1 MILSQISLHNW
12 KNFQN
17 CSVNLAP
24 RCFVV
29 GANATGKS
37 NFLDAIR
44 FLHDIVKKGGGL
56 QTAVESRGGI
66 TKIRCLSARTLTD
79 VKISVT
85 LKENAD
91 APDKWKYT
99 IGFKHT
105 GGGIFK
111 NEVSVC
117 EEKVILL
124 TEARTFVDRNA
135 NSHEETPDTLKY
147 THIEQAVTSQN
158 FKELKDALENIEYMN
173 IVPQMVRESNS
184 NLLVKEDYYG
194 RNFLSD
200 MAKLN
205 ESVRNKYLFKI
216 NEILKCAVPQLD
228 NLSFVKDRDG
238 LYHLEARYI
247 HWRAK
252 GSKQTESQ
260 FSDGTLRLI
269 GFLFSIMN
277 GKGTLLLEEPEIN
290 LHPGVVAQLPEFIAK
305 LQRYKSRQIII
316 TTHSYDI
323 LANEGIDENEVI
335 LLRSSNEGTHAEVAA
350 DIEEAKEILDAGL
363 SMADA
368 ILPLSKSENLNDI
381 MKVEIEQ
388 EG

>member
-1 MILSQISLHNW
+1 MRVTRIQLKNW
-12 KNFQN
+12 KNFQDVDVTLH
-17 CSVNLAP
+17 SRMFLVGVNA
-24 RCFVV
+24 
-29 GANATGKS
+29 AGKS

-147 THIEQAVTSQN
+147 THIEQGHN
-158 FKELKDALENIEYMN
+158 HR
-173 IVPQMVRESNS
+173 P
-184 NLLVKEDYYG
+184 
-194 RNFLSD
+194 
-200 MAKLN
+200 
-205 ESVRNKYLFKI
+205 
-216 NEILKCAVPQLD
+216 
-228 NLSFVKDRDG
+228 
-238 LYHLEARYI
+238 
-247 HWRAK
+247 
-252 GSKQTESQ
+252 
-260 FSDGTLRLI
+260 
-269 GFLFSIMN
+269 
-277 GKGTLLLEEPEIN
+277 
-290 LHPGVVAQLPEFIAK
+290 
-305 LQRYKSRQIII
+305 
-316 TTHSYDI
+316 
-323 LANEGIDENEVI
+323 
-335 LLRSSNEGTHAEVAA
+335 
-350 DIEEAKEILDAGL
+350 
-363 SMADA
+363 
-368 ILPLSKSENLNDI
+368 
-381 MKVEIEQ
+381 
-388 EG
+388 

>member
-1 MILSQISLHNW
+1 MLISRITLHNW
-12 KNFQN
+12 KNFQD
-17 CSVNLAP
+17 CSVNLAQ
-24 RCFVV
+24 RCFIV

-66 TKIRCLSARTLTD
+66 TKIRCLSARKQTD
-79 VKISVT
+79 VLISVM
-85 LKENAD
+85 LRENAG
-91 APDKWKYT
+91 APDKWQYT

-111 NEVSVC
+111 SEVSVC
-117 EEKVILL
+117 EEKVIKL
-124 TEARTFVDRNA
+124 TENHTLLDRDE
-135 NSHEETPDTLKY
+135 NSSDETPDTLKY
-147 THIEQAVTSQN
+147 THIEQAVTSQS
-158 FKELKDALENIEYMN
+158 FKELKDALEDIEYMN
-173 IVPQMVRESNS
+173 LVPQMVRESS
-184 NLLVKEDYYG
+184 SGSMLKEDYYG
-194 RNFLSD
+194 RSFLAD

-205 ESVRNKYLFKI
+205 ESVRNKYLLKI
-216 NEILKCAVPQLD
+216 NEILRCAVPQLD
-228 NLSFVKDRDG
+228 NLSFVKDKNG
-238 LYHLEARYI
+238 FYHLEAKYL

-269 GFLFSIMN
+269 GFLFSILN
-277 GKGTLLLEEPEIN
+277 GRGILLLEEPEIN
-290 LHPGVVAQLPEFIAK
+290 LHPGVVKQLPEFIAK
-305 LQRYKSRQIII
+305 LQRYKDRQIII

-323 LANEGIDENEVI
+323 LSNDGIGEDEVI
-335 LLRSSNEGTHAEVAA
+335 LLRSSNEGTDAEVAA

-368 ILPLSKSENLNDI
+368 VLPLSKSERLNEI
-381 MKVEIEQ
+381 MNVRIDQ
-388 EG
+388 VG

>member
-184 NLLVKEDYYG
+184 NLLLKEDYYG

-252 GSKQTESQ
+252 GSMQTERQ

-269 GFLFSIMN
+269 GFLFAFLA
-277 GKGTLLLEEPEIN
+277 GKGVILLEEPELS
-290 LHPGVVAQLPEFIAK
+290 LHAGVVAQLPEFIAK
-305 LQRYKSRQIII
+305 MQRNKNRQVII

-323 LANEGIDENEVI
+323 LSNSGIDENEVI
-335 LLRSSNEGTHAEVAA
+335 LLQNGSEGTVAKVAA
-350 DIEEAKEILDAGL
+350 DIDEVMQILDSGF

-368 ILPLSKSENLNDI
+368 VLPMTAPTDARQMSNVSMD
-381 MKVEIEQ
+381 
-388 EG
+388 